1 MGSSV
6 SSVDI
11 VDGAPEHAAGI
22 AAVYAPVVADTVIS
36 FELEPPDAEEMARRM
51 AASPLP
57 WLVALEGESVI
68 GYGYAAPWKDRA
80 AYRHTVETTIHVA
93 EGHRRSGTGRA
104 LLAALHRRLAHLDV
118 HLAVATIALPNPAS
132 VAIAEVAGYRPVGT
146 IPEAGFKHGRW
157 VDVGIWARRI

>member
-1 MGSSV
+1 M
-6 SSVDI
+6 DI
-11 VDGAPEHAAGI
+11 ADAAAEHAAGI

-36 FELEPPDAEEMARRM
+36 FELDPPDADEIGRRM
-51 AASPLP
+51 AASELP
-57 WLVALEGESVI
+57 WLVALEGGTVI
-68 GYGYAAPWKDRA
+68 GYGYAASFKDRA
-80 AYRHTVETTIHVA
+80 AYRHTVETTVYVA
-93 EGHRRSGTGRA
+93 EGHRRCGTGRA
-104 LLAALHRRLAHLDV
+104 LLTALHRRLAHLDV